1 MRNASVNSL
10 AFSFSWTWH
19 FTFVSSGQHFSTTP
33 MSKTLF
39 LMFFTSLCLN
49 LSLHDGH
56 LGGREP
62 PTHLRQN
69 VCPHDMV
76 TGSDIRKRHI
86 GHSSRSIFGVRYVT
100 AVSLSSQQRRS
111 KRFLCTPALR
121 GPCKHTATKKT
132 KNKDFLIPARTELL
146 NQRCRRNFPFVF
158 KFLIGVANIIYN
170 LLLEFGTYSVLPI
183 GAINSPDFPV
193 NASRCRA
200 ASNSPNRDTNPNP
213 NWVSGHAD
221 PPSNCFK
228 RLHRGPTDHKNWVT
242 V

>member
-1 MRNASVNSL
+1 MTPRGHLVTPFYMHILRIKTPALQLRRVGLEKTRIGCCNCMSSSPSCCLTPLPKSSPSVAMRNASVNSL

-39 LMFFTSLCLN
+39 LMLFTSLCLN
-49 LSLHDGH
+49 LSLQDGH

-86 GHSSRSIFGVRYVT
+86 GHSSRSILGVRYVT
-100 AVSLSSQQRRS
+100 AVSLSSQQRRL

-121 GPCKHTATKKT
+121 GPCKHAATEKKQGFPNTRPNRAAKSALQT
-132 KNKDFLIPARTELL
+132 K
-146 NQRCRRNFPFVF
+146 FPFCF
-158 KFLIGVANIIYN
+158 KVPHWCYQYLAT
-170 LLLEFGTYSVLPI
+170 TYS
-183 GAINSPDFPV
+183 
-193 NASRCRA
+193 
-200 ASNSPNRDTNPNP
+200 
-213 NWVSGHAD
+213 
-221 PPSNCFK
+221 
-228 RLHRGPTDHKNWVT
+228 
-242 V
+242 

>member
-1 MRNASVNSL
+1 MTSRGHLVTQFYMHILRIKTPALQLWRRVGLEKAWRGFCNSVSSSPSRCWTPLPKSSPSVATRNASVNSL

-100 AVSLSSQQRRS
+100 VVSLSSQQRRS
-111 KRFLCTPALR
+111 KSFLCTPALC
-121 GPCKHTATKKT
+121 GPCKHAATGK
-132 KNKDFLIPARTELL
+132 KNKDFLTPARTELL
-146 NQRCRRNFPFVF
+146 NQRCRRNFPFVLN
-158 KFLIGVANIIYN
+158 FLIGVTNI
-170 LLLEFGTYSVLPI
+170 
-183 GAINSPDFPV
+183 
-193 NASRCRA
+193 
-200 ASNSPNRDTNPNP
+200 
-213 NWVSGHAD
+213 
-221 PPSNCFK
+221 
-228 RLHRGPTDHKNWVT
+228 
-242 V
+242 